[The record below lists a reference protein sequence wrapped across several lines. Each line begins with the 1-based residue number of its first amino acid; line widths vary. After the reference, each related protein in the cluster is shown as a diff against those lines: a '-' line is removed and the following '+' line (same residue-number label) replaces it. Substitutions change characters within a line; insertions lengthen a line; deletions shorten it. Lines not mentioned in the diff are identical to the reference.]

1 LGAREHASADGLSK
15 TSPVKIHGTAG
26 CSPTPI
32 KRHPGTTGKG
42 FAFICRGQKREERK
56 MPILL
61 LWAVPA
67 VIVVGGAGYWLV
79 HMH

>member
-1 LGAREHASADGLSK
+1 MFPDA
-15 TSPVKIHGTAG
+15 
-26 CSPTPI
+26 I
-32 KRHPGTTGKG
+32 KRVLGTTGCG
-42 FAFICRGQKREERK
+42 FAFARRGQKKREERN

-79 HMH
+79 HLH

>member
-1 LGAREHASADGLSK
+1 MFPDAIRRRS
-15 TSPVKIHGTAG
+15 GT
-26 CSPTPI
+26 I
-32 KRHPGTTGKG
+32 GKG
-42 FAFICRGQKREERK
+42 FAFICRGQKREERT